1 MKKQVHHVSVEN
13 LVEAPYASVLC
24 YPKPTEAE
32 LRKRLIEL
40 RGLRV
45 TAIEFRGEKE
55 AFNLPVLGKGNVGIV
70 TVACRNK
77 EKMALKIRR
86 VDASR
91 IRMQHE
97 ARMLRRANAVRVGP
111 KFLNASRDFLLMQFI
126 DGILL
131 PEWLERHSRKSLLK
145 KVLKEILKQCWR
157 LDKAH
162 LDHGELSRA
171 PKHII
176 VDKRDMPVLV
186 DFETASVN
194 RRPANV
200 TSVCHFLF
208 LGGSVAKKV
217 MEKMSIKNEKA
228 IVEALRLYKNDKSC
242 RNFQAVL
249 KACNVYTT

>member
-1 MKKQVHHVSVEN
+1 VE
-13 LVEAPYASVLC
+13 EPYASVLC

-32 LRKRLIEL
+32 LHRRLIEL
-40 RGLRV
+40 RRLRV

-70 TVACRNK
+70 TIARRNR

-97 ARMLRRANAVRVGP
+97 ARMLKQANVADVGP
-111 KFLNASRDFLLMQFI
+111 KFLNVSRDFLLMKFI
-126 DGILL
+126 DGVLL
-131 PEWLERHSRKSLLK
+131 PEWLERNSRRSLLK
-145 KVLKEILKQCWR
+145 KVFKETLKQCWR

-176 VDKRDMPVLV
+176 IDKKDTPVIV

-194 RRPANV
+194 RKPANV
-200 TSVCHFLF
+200 TSICHFLF
-208 LGGSVAKKV
+208 LGSSVAKKV
-217 MEKMSIKNEKA
+217 MEKMSIKNEKT
-228 IVEALRLYKNDKSC
+228 IVEALRLYKSDKSC
-242 RNFQAVL
+242 KNFHAVL

>member
-1 MKKQVHHVSVEN
+1 VE
-13 LVEAPYASVLC
+13 EPYASVLC

-91 IRMQHE
+91 IRMQRE
-97 ARMLRRANAVRVGP
+97 ARMLRRANAMRVGP
-111 KFLNASRDFLLMQFI
+111 EFLNVSRDFLLMQFI

-131 PEWLERHSRKSLLK
+131 PEWLEIYSRKDVLK
-145 KVLKEILKQCWR
+145 KVLEEILKQCWR

-176 VDKRDMPVLV
+176 IDRRDMPVIV

-200 TSVCHFLF
+200 TSICHFLF
-208 LGGSVAKKV
+208 LGSSVAKKV

-228 IVEALRLYKNDKSC
+228 IVEALRLYKSDQSWK
-242 RNFQAVL
+242 NFQAVL
-249 KACNVYTT
+249 KVCNVYTT